1 MNESSFF
8 FKALPDKRLVK
19 KVKLEKCDKK
29 SKQRFTI
36 AFFVKTVEEKEKE
49 PVVTRK
55 SGVPRCFR
63 GLRDLSRPANV
74 H

>member
-8 FKALPDKRLVK
+8 FKAQSDKRLVK
-19 KVKLEKCDKK
+19 KGKQEKCEKK
-29 SKQRFTI
+29 SKQRFTV
-36 AFFVKTVEEKEKE
+36 AFFVKTVEEKEKQ
-49 PVVTRK
+49 PVVTWK

-63 GLRDLSRPANV
+63 GLRDLSQPANV